1 MPAMGKPTEMGMGL
15 GAGGAMKQKIYPDA
29 YGFDVWT
36 QDNSGNA
43 TVYILN
49 SAQYRRVT
57 GAEPP
62 PTPIEAATYTQ
73 HNLPWFELYDEEKQ
87 DVAPADRL
95 TGAKTITE
103 RDHERGID
111 ADDGIGLDIEEIQI
125 KKLGEY
131 STRATEVEPRQAGKK

>member
-1 MPAMGKPTEMGMGL
+1 MGKPTEMGMGL

-29 YGFDVWT
+29 YGIDVWN
-36 QDNSGNA
+36 QDNSGSA

-49 SAQYRRVT
+49 SAQYQRVT

-73 HNLPWFELYDEEKQ
+73 HNLPWFELYDEDKQ

-95 TGAKTITE
+95 AGAKTITM
-103 RDHERGID
+103 RDQERGID
-111 ADDGIGLDIEEIQI
+111 ADDGIGLDIEETQI
-125 KKLGEY
+125 RKLGE
-131 STRATEVEPRQAGKK
+131 SAT